1 MDFFTILLFIFL
13 LFFSAFFSASEIAIM
28 SLPSHIIEALLKKKK
43 LWALTLQK
51 LKNNTDKLL
60 ITILIGS
67 NLLNTLTASLATK
80 IAIDI
85 ARRSGIEESIAIGIS
100 TGIITFFILTFTD
113 IIPKSLWSK
122 HASSI
127 ALFCSYPLKLLT
139 VMLTPVT
146 YIFEYITRNFTGAQS
161 VSHITDEEMESF
173 IDLGK
178 DNGAIDDGEHERIK
192 WILELG
198 DITAEDIMTPRVN
211 IIALPDTTMLENAMN
226 FFLANNH
233 SRIPVYSETVDKI
246 RWFITLRDIVSS
258 SPQKNPQKPL
268 SDIYIHQVLKI
279 PLNQPIDTLFELF
292 QKNQKHIAVVVD
304 EYGGVAGLI
313 TLEDIFEEVFGE
325 IRDETDREIDA
336 IQKQDENSF
345 IIDSSVMID
354 DILEK
359 FDLELEHIG
368 LDVAQFSTET
378 VSFILTDTLERFP
391 EVGEIIE
398 FEIVKPNM
406 TTPQVL
412 EFHILDMTDV
422 KIGKIEVR
430 IHDKVSEES
439 GEDI

>member
-1 MDFFTILLFIFL
+1 MDFVTILLFGVL
-13 LFFSAFFSASEIAIM
+13 LFFSAFFSGSEIAIM
-28 SLPSHIIEALLKKKK
+28 SLPSHAIDALVKKKRI
-43 LWALTLQK
+43 WARTLQK
-51 LKNNTDKLL
+51 LKQNTDKIL

-67 NLLNTLTASLATK
+67 NLLNTMTASLATK

-85 ARRSGIEESIAIGIS
+85 ARTSGMEETLAIGIS

-113 IIPKSLWSK
+113 IIPKSLWAK
-122 HASSI
+122 HASVI
-127 ALFCSYPLKLLT
+127 ALFCAYPLRIFAFL
-139 VMLTPVT
+139 LTPVV
-146 YIFEYITRNFTGAQS
+146 YIFEFITKFFTGGQS
-161 VSHITDEEMESF
+161 VPRMTDEEMESF

-178 DNGAIDDGEHERIK
+178 DNGALDDGEHERIK
-192 WILELG
+192 WILELW

-211 IIALPDTTMLENAMN
+211 IIALPDTTTLESTLR

-246 RWFITLRDIVSS
+246 RWFVTLRDIVGSF
-258 SPQKNPQKPL
+258 PEKNPQKPL
-268 SDIYIHQVLKI
+268 SEIHIHQVLKI
-279 PLNQPIDTLFELF
+279 PLNQPLDTLFELF

-325 IRDETDREIDA
+325 IRDETDREIDS
-336 IQKQDENSF
+336 IQAQDAGSF

-368 LDVAQFSTET
+368 LDVAEFSTET

-398 FEIVKPNM
+398 FEIIKPNLKI
-406 TTPQVL
+406 PQVL
-412 EFHILDMTDV
+412 EFHILDMTEV
-422 KIGKIEVR
+422 KIGKIEVTLHEK
-430 IHDKVSEES
+430 ISEES

>member
-1 MDFFTILLFIFL
+1 MDFFTILLFVFL
-13 LFFSAFFSASEIAIM
+13 LFSSAFFSASEIAIM
-28 SLPSHIIEALLKKKK
+28 SLPSHTIEALIKKKRI
-43 LWALTLQK
+43 WARTLQK

-85 ARRSGIEESIAIGIS
+85 ARNSGFEETLAIGIS

-127 ALFCSYPLKLLT
+127 ALYCAYPLKIFALILA
-139 VMLTPVT
+139 PVT
-146 YIFEYITRNFTGAQS
+146 FLLEYMTKSFTGVQRVPHMS
-161 VSHITDEEMESF
+161 DEEMESF

-178 DNGAIDDGEHERIK
+178 DNGALDDGEHERIK
-192 WILELG
+192 WILELW

-211 IIALPDTTMLENAMN
+211 IIALPDTTTLENTLSFVM
-226 FFLANNH
+226 ANNH
-233 SRIPVYSETVDKI
+233 SRIPVYSDTVDKI
-246 RWFITLRDIVSS
+246 RGFVTLRDIVSS
-258 SPQKNPQKPL
+258 QPQKNPQKPL
-268 SDIYIHQVLKI
+268 SEIHIHQVLKI

-336 IQKQDENSF
+336 IQAQGAGSF

-368 LDVAQFSTET
+368 LDVAEFSTET

-398 FEIVKPNM
+398 FEIIKPNM
-406 TTPQVL
+406 TIPQVL
-412 EFHILDMTDV
+412 EFHILDMTEM
-422 KIGKIEVR
+422 KIGKIEVKLHEK
-430 IHDKVSEES
+430 ISEES

>member
-1 MDFFTILLFIFL
+1 MDIFTILLFISL
-13 LFFSAFFSASEIAIM
+13 LFFSAFFSSSEIAIM
-28 SLPSHIIEALLKKKK
+28 SLPVHAVDALVKKKRI
-43 LWALTLQK
+43 WSRILQT
-51 LKNNTDKLL
+51 LKNNTDTLL

-80 IAIDI
+80 IAIDM
-85 ARRSGIEESIAIGIS
+85 ARSSNIEEGLAIGIS

-113 IIPKSLWSK
+113 IIPKSLWAK
-122 HASSI
+122 HASTI
-127 ALFCSYPLKLLT
+127 ALLCAYPLKALSVILA
-139 VMLTPVT
+139 PVV
-146 YIFEYITRNFTGAQS
+146 YIFQYITEVFTGKQ
-161 VSHITDEEMESF
+161 HIARMTNEEVESF

-178 DNGAIDDGEHERIK
+178 DNWALDVGEHKRIK
-192 WILELG
+192 WILELW

-211 IIALPDTTMLENAMN
+211 IVALNIHTTVWDALA
-226 FFLANNH
+226 FFLNHNH
-233 SRIPVYSETVDKI
+233 SRIPVYHETIDKI
-246 RWFITLRDIVSS
+246 SGFITLRDLVVMNWADAQNITLANIS
-258 SPQKNPQKPL
+258 
-268 SDIYIHQVLKI
+268 IHQVLKI

-336 IQKQDENSF
+336 IQRQDESSF

-422 KIGKIEVR
+422 RIGKIEVKLHEK
-430 IHDKVSEES
+430 ISEET
-439 GEDI
+439 GEEV

>member
-1 MDFFTILLFIFL
+1 
-13 LFFSAFFSASEIAIM
+13 
-28 SLPSHIIEALLKKKK
+28 
-43 LWALTLQK
+43 
-51 LKNNTDKLL
+51 
-60 ITILIGS
+60 
-67 NLLNTLTASLATK
+67 
-80 IAIDI
+80 
-85 ARRSGIEESIAIGIS
+85 
-100 TGIITFFILTFTD
+100 
-113 IIPKSLWSK
+113 
-122 HASSI
+122 
-127 ALFCSYPLKLLT
+127 
-139 VMLTPVT
+139 
-146 YIFEYITRNFTGAQS
+146 
-161 VSHITDEEMESF
+161 
-173 IDLGK
+173 
-178 DNGAIDDGEHERIK
+178 
-192 WILELG
+192 
-198 DITAEDIMTPRVN
+198 
-211 IIALPDTTMLENAMN
+211 
-226 FFLANNH
+226 
-233 SRIPVYSETVDKI
+233 
-246 RWFITLRDIVSS
+246 
-258 SPQKNPQKPL
+258 
-268 SDIYIHQVLKI
+268 
-279 PLNQPIDTLFELF
+279 
-292 QKNQKHIAVVVD
+292 
-304 EYGGVAGLI
+304 
-313 TLEDIFEEVFGE
+313 VFGE